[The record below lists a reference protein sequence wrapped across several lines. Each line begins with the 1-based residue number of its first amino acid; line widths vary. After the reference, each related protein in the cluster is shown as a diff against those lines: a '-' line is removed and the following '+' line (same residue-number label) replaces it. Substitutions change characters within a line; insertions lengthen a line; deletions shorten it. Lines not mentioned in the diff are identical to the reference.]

1 MKVMCEFNIDLQN
14 ANKYTALTN
23 IVNDQAAAAA
33 AIIISLNIHSPAT
46 DVKVQNKIGHLLR
59 LHQYLPHIGSFNN
72 GVVIIVR

>member
-1 MKVMCEFNIDLQN
+1 MKVICEFNIDLQKSS
-14 ANKYTALTN
+14 KYTALTN

-33 AIIISLNIHSPAT
+33 AIIIHIHSPAT

-59 LHQYLPHIGSFNN
+59 LHQYLPHIGSFDN